1 MTFDLFFRMTRIEF
15 ALWANEQAV
24 FGIVFLVMASIVSAA
39 GQFPRWEASVAAGAL
54 ALLLLAVEW
63 SRPARS
69 KGRVQPR

>member
-1 MTFDLFFRMTRIEF
+1 MTRIEF

-24 FGIVFLVMASIVSAA
+24 FGIIFLVMAAIVSAA
-39 GQFPRWEASVAAGAL
+39 GQFPRWEASVAAGIL
-54 ALLLLAVEW
+54 GLLLLAVEW